1 MVRGAG
7 KQDMKNFEKEI
18 DRIFPVIG
26 DCAIYKLRSGM
37 ASFSDGCSHKC
48 KECQDESK
56 KWLLEEA
63 EE

>member
-1 MVRGAG
+1 MV
-7 KQDMKNFEKEI
+7 KNFEKHI

-37 ASFSDGCSHKC
+37 ASFSDGCSRKC
-48 KECQDESK
+48 EECQDESK

-63 EE
+63 KE